1 MSLYQGWGRK
11 YFSISS
17 LLNPIGNLWK
27 ILKDRIQQR
36 KPFPRTVEQLKVALR
51 EEWNK
56 LEPYVLYNLINNMP
70 KRVKMVIEAKG
81 GHSKY

>member
-11 YFSISS
+11 YFSISL
-17 LLNPIGNLWK
+17 LLNPIENLWK

-36 KPFPRTVEQLKVALR
+36 KPFPRTVEQLKAALR
-51 EEWNK
+51 EEWGK
-56 LEPYVLYNLINNMP
+56 LEPDVLINLVNSMP
-70 KRVKMVIEAKG
+70 KRVKMVIEARG